1 MSGDAV
7 STAVGLR
14 NLPEA
19 IRSLGALA
27 NPDYVDLYTVTTS
40 EATEKSPED
49 WARAALVTHAR
60 SADRARRTGVIE

>member
-1 MSGDAV
+1 MSGDTV

-27 NPDYVDLYTVTTS
+27 NPDYVDLCAVTTS

-49 WARAALVTHAR
+49 
-60 SADRARRTGVIE
+60 